1 VFSTVRGGGRCAGA
15 AITVRVLDDSVV
27 MACGSVATGRGG
39 VRFGVGGRLL
49 FGGGEGGSGVYSV
62 S

>member
-1 VFSTVRGGGRCAGA
+1 MTVRALDA
-15 AITVRVLDDSVV
+15 SVVVVSVLD
-27 MACGSVATGRGG
+27 VAGRGG